1 MDLNEL
7 IDRTHFDYEQN
18 ETKAKQLEERILKVP
33 GMSRE
38 YLPKRKYGENYKGDQ
53 LGVTAS
59 SLIVKG
65 DKALA
70 AFLGLDL
77 NYWKEKAKAEEE
89 REAYLTA
96 FKEKTEALR
105 QQNAEKKRIREDDEE
120 NKREEGRGRQGPAC
134 GKSSGA
140 LFQDL
145 LLRKGAKV
153 L

>member
-33 GMSRE
+33 GMSKS
-38 YLPKRKYGENYKGDQ
+38 YLPKRQYGEQYKGNQ
-53 LGVTAS
+53 LGITAS

-89 REAYLTA
+89 REAYLNA
-96 FKEKTEALR
+96 FKEKTEELR
-105 QQNAEKKRIREDDEE
+105 YKNEQAKLAREKRTLWNQTHNIDQR
-120 NKREEGRGRQGPAC
+120 R
-134 GKSSGA
+134 
-140 LFQDL
+140 F
-145 LLRKGAKV
+145 
-153 L
+153 

>member
-1 MDLNEL
+1 MSNLNDL

-18 ETKAKQLEERILKVP
+18 EDKAKQLEERILKVP
-33 GMSRE
+33 GMSKS
-38 YLPKRKYGENYKGDQ
+38 YLPKRKYGENYRGDQ
-53 LGVTAS
+53 LGVTAQ

-105 QQNAEKKRIREDDEE
+105 QKNLE
-120 NKREEGRGRQGPAC
+120 NKMAREKRTIWNQTHHIT
-134 GKSSGA
+134 
-140 LFQDL
+140 Q
-145 LLRKGAKV
+145 RKY
-153 L
+153 

>member
-18 ETKAKQLEERILKVP
+18 ETKAKQLEDRILKVP
-33 GMSRE
+33 GMSKE
-38 YLPKRKYGENYKGDQ
+38 YLPKRKYGENYKGNQ
-53 LGVTAS
+53 LGVTAQ

-105 QQNAEKKRIREDDEE
+105 QKNLEKRIARERRMIWNQTHGVDQ
-120 NKREEGRGRQGPAC
+120 RR
-134 GKSSGA
+134 
-140 LFQDL
+140 F
-145 LLRKGAKV
+145 
-153 L
+153 

>member
-18 ETKAKQLEERILKVP
+18 ETKAKQLEDRILKVP
-33 GMSRE
+33 GMSKE
-38 YLPKRKYGENYKGDQ
+38 YLPKRKYGENYKGTD
-53 LGVTAS
+53 LGVTAA

-105 QQNAEKKRIREDDEE
+105 QKNLEKRIARERRMIWNQTHGVDQ
-120 NKREEGRGRQGPAC
+120 RR
-134 GKSSGA
+134 
-140 LFQDL
+140 F
-145 LLRKGAKV
+145 
-153 L
+153 

>member
-1 MDLNEL
+1 MSNLNDL

-33 GMSRE
+33 GMSKS
-38 YLPKRKYGENYKGDQ
+38 YLPKRKYGQQFKGDQ

-77 NYWKEKAKAEEE
+77 NYWHEKAKREEE

-105 QQNAEKKRIREDDEE
+105 QENAQKKLARERRMIWNQTHSVDQ
-120 NKREEGRGRQGPAC
+120 RR
-134 GKSSGA
+134 
-140 LFQDL
+140 L
-145 LLRKGAKV
+145 
-153 L
+153 

>member
-1 MDLNEL
+1 MSNLDDL

-18 ETKAKQLEERILKVP
+18 ETKAKQLEDRILKVP
-33 GMSRE
+33 GMSKS

-89 REAYLTA
+89 KEAYLTA
-96 FKEKTEALR
+96 FKEKTEELR
-105 QQNAEKKRIREDDEE
+105 YKNEQAKLAREKTTLWNQTHDISHRRI
-120 NKREEGRGRQGPAC
+120 
-134 GKSSGA
+134 
-140 LFQDL
+140 F
-145 LLRKGAKV
+145 
-153 L
+153 

>member
-18 ETKAKQLEERILKVP
+18 ETKAKELEERILKVP
-33 GMSRE
+33 GMSKS
-38 YLPKRKYGENYKGDQ
+38 YLPKRQYGQQFRGDQ
-53 LGVTAS
+53 LGVTAQ

-65 DKALA
+65 DKPLA

-89 REAYLTA
+89 REAYISA

-105 QQNAEKKRIREDDEE
+105 QKNFEDRIAREKRTLWNQTHGVDQR
-120 NKREEGRGRQGPAC
+120 RL
-134 GKSSGA
+134 S
-140 LFQDL
+140 
-145 LLRKGAKV
+145 
-153 L
+153 

>member
-33 GMSRE
+33 GMSKS

-53 LGVTAS
+53 LGITAS

-89 REAYLTA
+89 KEAYLTA
-96 FKEKTEALR
+96 FKEKNNNHHMQCLP
-105 QQNAEKKRIREDDEE
+105 KK
-120 NKREEGRGRQGPAC
+120 
-134 GKSSGA
+134 SFS
-140 LFQDL
+140 
-145 LLRKGAKV
+145 
-153 L
+153 

>member
-18 ETKAKQLEERILKVP
+18 ETKAKQLEDRILKVP
-33 GMSRE
+33 GMSKS
-38 YLPKRKYGENYKGDQ
+38 YLPKRQYGEQYKGNQ
-53 LGVTAS
+53 LGITAS

-89 REAYLTA
+89 KEAYLTA

-105 QQNAEKKRIREDDEE
+105 QKNEE
-120 NKREEGRGRQGPAC
+120 NKLARERRTLWNQTHNIDQRR
-134 GKSSGA
+134 
-140 LFQDL
+140 F
-145 LLRKGAKV
+145 
-153 L
+153 

>member
-33 GMSRE
+33 GMSKE
-38 YLPKRKYGENYKGDQ
+38 YLPKRKYGENYKGTD
-53 LGVTAS
+53 LGVTS
-59 SLIVKG
+59 QSLIVKG

-105 QQNAEKKRIREDDEE
+105 QKNEE
-120 NKREEGRGRQGPAC
+120 NKLARERRTIWNQTHGVDQRR
-134 GKSSGA
+134 
-140 LFQDL
+140 F
-145 LLRKGAKV
+145 
-153 L
+153 